1 MYFYVKKLEVNA
13 LGLEYILTKANKES
27 VVVSYARPDSFLV
40 SLSKG
45 TLQDKDCQDEYS
57 RISIKILERYE
68 DSPILEPGEG
78 PGDILKVII
87 QNQNTK
93 IRAILFK
100 SESRLHPRL
109 VVASSDVIDHGH
121 DIDYYCNI
129 LSEVNN
135 YAWEY
140 VLVFL
145 TNGTVL
151 KLGQNSTWLTY
162 VKEFSTGVDELLTY
176 IESL

>member
-1 MYFYVKKLEVNA
+1 MNFYVKKLEVNTA
-13 LGLEYILTKANKES
+13 GLNYIVHRVKES
-27 VVVSYARPDSFLV
+27 VIISPTRYFFLV

-45 TLQDKDCQDEYS
+45 TLLDKDCLDVADS
-57 RISIKILERYE
+57 DAFIKILERYE
-68 DSPILEPGEG
+68 DSPVLGPEEG
-78 PGDILKVII
+78 PGDILKLILE
-87 QNQNTK
+87 NRDTK

-100 SESRLHPRL
+100 SELRLHPRL

-151 KLGQNSTWLTY
+151 KLGQISTWLTY